1 MTAEVIPSELL
12 SLTTLKTVHLEVTS
26 NCNLRCTYCA
36 VSQPDYKGYDLNVDS
51 IGPLISALQ
60 KIGVESISLNG
71 HGETTFHK
79 GWKDVFEQVVGV
91 FPRTEIT
98 TNLSFDYSDEE
109 IDLLSRVDVITVSLD
124 THDPVLLRET
134 RRKVNLGVILN
145 NIARIRRAAADRR
158 ISLGPDSKYEFQGM
172 IISKTDPYWVHNTYR
187 ITPRFTFSC
196 VVHNKNIMQLPAFAH
211 FAVAIN
217 VSHVVFCNMTKYK
230 DLPGAMNVQPVSS
243 LVGTDALVSARG
255 ALRYAETI
263 LEDNGL
269 VSVIQDG
276 LIASVD
282 EAIASSWRG
291 VGASLLSTPS
301 VSPSEQTTEHLT
313 TASVKQP
320 HAATLSSQRHFR
332 TPGKGETR
340 DCLDPWNFAIIYA
353 TGKVSPCC
361 WHDPTHTLG
370 KDGTLSD
377 ILSSDK
383 SIKLRKQLVT
393 GRLNKFCKTCPARGL
408 ISTKE
413 LRHKVITRDEEKE
426 EE

>member
-1 MTAEVIPSELL
+1 MTAEAIPEELL

-51 IGPLISALQ
+51 LGPLISALQ

-134 RRKVNLGVILN
+134 RRKVDLGVILN
-145 NIARIRRAAADRR
+145 NIARIRRAVAARR
-158 ISLGPDSKYEFQGM
+158 VSLGSDSKYEFQGM
-172 IISKTDPYWVHNTYR
+172 MISKTDPYWVHNAHR
-187 ITPRFTFSC
+187 ITPRFMFSC

-217 VSHVVFCNMTKYK
+217 VSHVIFCNMTKYR
-230 DLPGAMNVQPVSS
+230 DLPGAMNVYPISALAS
-243 LVGTDALVSARG
+243 TDDLVAARG
-255 ALRYAETI
+255 ALQLAEATLI
-263 LEDNGL
+263 DNGL
-269 VSVIQDG
+269 EADIQDG
-276 LIASVD
+276 LLASVD
-282 EAIASSWRG
+282 AAIGGSWRSQG
-291 VGASLLSTPS
+291 KEGSGSTSKGNTKGKP
-301 VSPSEQTTEHLT
+301 
-313 TASVKQP
+313 VKEAP
-320 HAATLSSQRHFR
+320 HAATLSAQRSYG

-340 DCLDPWNFAIIYA
+340 DCLDPWNFAIVYA
-353 TGKVSPCC
+353 TGKVAPCC
-361 WHDPTHTLG
+361 WHDPMHTLG
-370 KDGTLSD
+370 KDGTLLD

-408 ISTKE
+408 ISVNE

-426 EE
+426 KEEE